1 MKWYL
6 VKIVYRIICGEGLHT
21 PQFDEQLRIVSASDA
36 LQAFLKGRLL
46 GERGEE
52 RFLNDRQEP
61 VKWKFIDVSELY
73 LINEITD
80 GTEVYARVQEEVHEE
95 MYLDNV
101 RRRANRL
108 YEQCLDQSKIVA

>member
-21 PQFDEQLRIVSASDA
+21 PQFDEQLRMVRASDA

-46 GERGEE
+46 GEHGEE
-52 RFLNDRQEP
+52 TFLNDRQDP

-73 LINEITD
+73 LIDEIKD
-80 GTEVYARVQEEVHEE
+80 GAEIYTRVQEEVDVEA
-95 MYLDNV
+95 YLDNI

-108 YEQCLDQSKIVA
+108 YAQCLDQSKIVA